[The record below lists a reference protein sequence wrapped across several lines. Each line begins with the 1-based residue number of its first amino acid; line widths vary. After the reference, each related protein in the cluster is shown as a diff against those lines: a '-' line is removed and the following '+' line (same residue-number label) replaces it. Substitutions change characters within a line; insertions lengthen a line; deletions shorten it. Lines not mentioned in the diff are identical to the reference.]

1 MFVFDLGKTLLMFLR
16 FLKTKTMREKNFQLP
31 TTKYNM
37 QVKFIRNICILYILV
52 KRKTKPGKLGEK
64 NCRHFQIPWNDA
76 ATTIKNPIGAPKVL
90 DKLFEGFWAKSCEI
104 F

>member
-1 MFVFDLGKTLLMFLR
+1 
-16 FLKTKTMREKNFQLP
+16 
-31 TTKYNM
+31 M

-52 KRKTKPGKLGEK
+52 KRKTKPEKLGEK
-64 NCRHFQIPWNDA
+64 NCRHFQNPMRNDA
-76 ATTIKNPIGAPKVL
+76 TTTIKNPIGASKVL